1 MSEEYIWQGR
11 HCDLKASERAVIF
24 GFWDKK
30 RRLYP
35 QTVFFL
41 ELMAFY
47 GWRTFYNNIFRLST
61 TRELRIDSMGGQ
73 DLTDIKTYGQLILH
87 VYRCTHD
94 RQTLRSFKNN
104 LLI

>member
-35 QTVFFL
+35 QTVFFFGIDGVL
-41 ELMAFY
+41 WVEDLLQQYLPAL
-47 GWRTFYNNIFRLST
+47 NNKGV
-61 TRELRIDSMGGQ
+61 E
-73 DLTDIKTYGQLILH
+73 
-87 VYRCTHD
+87 
-94 RQTLRSFKNN
+94 N
-104 LLI
+104 